1 MLEFKHKI
9 KDPVGLHARPAGL
22 LVKKAGEYQSK
33 ISLMKDNRTAD
44 AKSMLSI
51 MALGAKTENELLI
64 RIEGQDEEVAMTEL
78 EQFFEA
84 NL

>member
-1 MLEFKHKI
+1 
-9 KDPVGLHARPAGL
+9 
-22 LVKKAGEYQSK
+22 
-33 ISLMKDNRTAD
+33 MKDNRTAD

>member
-51 MALGAKTENELLI
+51 MALGAKTENERLI
-64 RIEGQDEEVAMTEL
+64 RIEGQDEKVAMTEL
-78 EQFFEA
+78 E
-84 NL
+84 

>member
-22 LVKKAGEYQSK
+22 LVKKAWEYQSK

>member
-33 ISLMKDNRTAD
+33 ISLIKDNRTAD

-51 MALGAKTENELLI
+51 MALGAKTENELLV
-64 RIEGQDEEVAMTEL
+64 RIEGQDEGTTMTEL
-78 EQFFEA
+78 KQFFQV